1 LRIVVHSEVPNDPAL
16 RRDWN
21 DLVHA
26 MERPQVFY
34 TYEWA
39 IAVQQAYRQEMPV
52 LLLLG
57 YDGDALKGVA
67 ALALDRNRKSAHL
80 LCHTTAD
87 YCDFVSRGPDRENF
101 VAGVLKELLRSRIQ
115 TFQLANLPADSLS
128 LPALRA
134 AAQQLG
140 IHIFDRLGYQCAQIN
155 LGTGEGRAQL
165 RHALDKKKMFR
176 RNINFLR
183 RNAPVRLERIRSALG
198 AREALPEFYEAH
210 VARFF
215 ATQRISNLV
224 RSERRHFLAELAER
238 LAEADSFVLTRLM
251 VGDQAVA
258 WNYGFQFER
267 SLFWY
272 QPTFDSRVE
281 EHSPGYCLL
290 SQMIIE
296 ACDEPALD
304 VVDLGLG
311 AEGYKER
318 FANASRETR
327 HLTLTTSRR
336 RYRAVATRFR
346 LAETIKA
353 SPRAERLA
361 RGIVSRGLA
370 VRKRM
375 RTGSPR
381 DFILWS
387 TKRLSG
393 LVSSRE
399 QVEFYEWDEQEAL
412 GRLPM
417 SDDLVLRTLD
427 LQTLARA
434 AMRNEEDS
442 ETLTYLLRAARRLR
456 SQERETRGFVLVDR
470 DRTPVHFGWT
480 APFQGF
486 VMDEL
491 SVRLTAPSEGAIMIF
506 DCWTPQAFRGHGYY
520 GFATSL
526 LARRILA
533 QGTQPWIFSARTNES
548 SVRGI
553 VKVGFLHRYSMVARK
568 TMGWR
573 TVERVGSIQGQKQN
587 SFVTL

>member
-1 LRIVVHSEVPNDPAL
+1 MRIAVHSEVPTDPAL

-39 IAVQQAYRQEMPV
+39 MAVQQAYRDEMPV

-57 YDGDALKGVA
+57 YEGDALKGVA
-67 ALALDRNRKSAHL
+67 ALTLDRNRKSAHL

-87 YCDFVSRGPDRENF
+87 YCDFVSRGPDREIF
-101 VAGVLKELLRSRIQ
+101 VAAVLTELLRSKIQ

-134 AAQQLG
+134 AAKQLG
-140 IHIFDRLGYQCAQIN
+140 IHVFDRLGYQCAQID
-155 LGTGEGRAQL
+155 LGRGEGRVQL

-183 RNAPVRLERIRSALG
+183 REAPVKLERIRSVLG

-210 VARFF
+210 VARFL

-238 LAEADSFVLTRLM
+238 LAEKHSFVLTRLM

-272 QPTFDSRVE
+272 QPTFDSRAE

-336 RYRAVATRFR
+336 RYIGAATRFKV
-346 LAETIKA
+346 AEAIKA
-353 SPRAERLA
+353 SPRAEKLA
-361 RGIVSRGLA
+361 RVFVSRGVSL
-370 VRKRM
+370 RRRM
-375 RTGSPR
+375 RTGSQR

-387 TKRLSG
+387 TKRLGG
-393 LVSSRE
+393 LVSNRQ
-399 QVEFYEWDEQEAL
+399 QVEFYEWDAQEAL
-412 GRLPM
+412 GHSAI
-417 SDDLVLRTLD
+417 SDALVLRPVD
-427 LQTLARA
+427 LQTLART

-442 ETLTYLLRAARRLR
+442 ETLAYLLRVALRLR
-456 SQERETRGFVLVDR
+456 SQKHETTGFVLVDR
-470 DRTPVHFGWT
+470 DSTPVHFCWT

-506 DCWTPQAFRGHGYY
+506 DCWTPQSFRGHGYY
-520 GFATSL
+520 GLAISL

-533 QGTQPWIFSARTNES
+533 QGQQPWIFSARTNES

-553 VKVGFLHRYSMVARK
+553 VKAGFLYRYSMVARK

>member
-1 LRIVVHSEVPNDPAL
+1 
-16 RRDWN
+16 
-21 DLVHA
+21 
-26 MERPQVFY
+26 
-34 TYEWA
+34 
-39 IAVQQAYRQEMPV
+39 
-52 LLLLG
+52 
-57 YDGDALKGVA
+57 
-67 ALALDRNRKSAHL
+67 
-80 LCHTTAD
+80 
-87 YCDFVSRGPDRENF
+87 
-101 VAGVLKELLRSRIQ
+101 
-115 TFQLANLPADSLS
+115 
-128 LPALRA
+128 
-134 AAQQLG
+134 
-140 IHIFDRLGYQCAQIN
+140 
-155 LGTGEGRAQL
+155 
-165 RHALDKKKMFR
+165 
-176 RNINFLR
+176 
-183 RNAPVRLERIRSALG
+183 
-198 AREALPEFYEAH
+198 
-210 VARFF
+210 
-215 ATQRISNLV
+215 
-224 RSERRHFLAELAER
+224 
-238 LAEADSFVLTRLM
+238 
-251 VGDQAVA
+251 
-258 WNYGFQFER
+258 
-267 SLFWY
+267 
-272 QPTFDSRVE
+272 
-281 EHSPGYCLL
+281 
-290 SQMIIE
+290 
-296 ACDEPALD
+296 
-304 VVDLGLG
+304 
-311 AEGYKER
+311 
-318 FANASRETR
+318 
-327 HLTLTTSRR
+327 
-336 RYRAVATRFR
+336 
-346 LAETIKA
+346 
-353 SPRAERLA
+353 
-361 RGIVSRGLA
+361 
-370 VRKRM
+370 
-375 RTGSPR
+375 
-381 DFILWS
+381 
-387 TKRLSG
+387 LSG

-417 SDDLVLRTLD
+417 SDDLVLRPLD